1 ISIAIAT
8 PCSSCTQAL
17 SLIIQDFYFS
27 GSFFYYHFEANWLS
41 FILAYIFRLEFFA
54 DRALKAIKKPCKFC
68 RERPIREKFVLKVF
82 GKGYGV
88 DSPQCGEMSRSDKG
102 ERLGQRNLSS
112 ERFPPIISCKVSI

>member
-41 FILAYIFRLEFFA
+41 FILAYIGWDWLAVTFN
-54 DRALKAIKKPCKFC
+54 
-68 RERPIREKFVLKVF
+68 
-82 GKGYGV
+82 
-88 DSPQCGEMSRSDKG
+88 S
-102 ERLGQRNLSS
+102 LSS
-112 ERFPPIISCKVSI
+112 SKWTTNCKVSPYAYKERNRPQSDTSKNI

>member
-41 FILAYIFRLEFFA
+41 FILAYIFTEIFSQSHKA
-54 DRALKAIKKPCKFC
+54 KGNTHYCALPFLVI
-68 RERPIREKFVLKVF
+68 
-82 GKGYGV
+82 
-88 DSPQCGEMSRSDKG
+88 
-102 ERLGQRNLSS
+102 
-112 ERFPPIISCKVSI
+112 